1 MIRIICSDCKNAYL
15 QKNGDMLEC
24 PSCGASISESEE
36 NLLLGI
42 QYFNEGNLTE
52 AGNSLM
58 KYIVKNGAEPRAI
71 FYKALLDAYDF
82 DEDTVSLSETYKKL
96 SEALG
101 DISDDDFPKY
111 IALANDESEKLEKAL
126 VESHVR
132 LFGDADAEKIKR
144 QVSVILNIQNE
155 ARNFRSQL
163 QDFVIAFNERSS
175 IKISA
180 KFSDCFYVDYEI
192 AAEVGNIKYEKI
204 RENIASHT
212 VFTGILSNDIK
223 NLEIYFRCIVMFF
236 RKSHDK
242 YEFLLNESAKFAE
255 LAEILEQGRYN
266 TIKGTAAIGEKL
278 KTVSY
283 DFLQESYKEHFDEQI
298 DIQNETVVIMEN
310 VLETEEEA
318 APEAVENTDEEAEE
332 AEEINEV
339 TVEAPV
345 TEEPASNNTDNE
357 SETEKSEVIAEF
369 TDNEETIVE
378 IEASEEPANTADE
391 KNEDE
396 MEDIS
401 SSSPVAEV
409 IISEEIAEEKTEEA
423 VEEISEEAEISAE
436 EETSEDTVIVI
447 DSTEESVKELSDEE
461 AGEKATQD
469 ENTEETPQEE
479 GEKIPED
486 VSASTEDKPKKKKKS
501 HKGLIIFILIIL
513 AALAVAAYKYAP
525 GIINDYKYDKA
536 TSLAAEGNYTEA
548 ITLFTELGD
557 YEDSAEK
564 VKECSYNNALALE
577 EDESFAK
584 AAALFKALGDYKDSA
599 IRNKA
604 CIYGEAS
611 GALEKGNYDE
621 ATKLFKT
628 IKDYGDSSDKIN
640 ECSYRKASSLMEE
653 KQYESAIEIFSDIK
667 EYSDSADKINEAKYI
682 YVTENF
688 SKENKTTVKY
698 IKELAEADYR
708 NSKELKIELL
718 GEEAADVIAFVNY
731 SKGDTETK
739 LTSLDNTK
747 PVYFHVIVND
757 KDLYGTTLTLK
768 YTTAFGYKYSS
779 SARVS
784 ESGNH
789 VTLVYP
795 ATRYKNYTVE
805 FFAVDSN
812 GNTVASQKISF

>member
-1 MIRIICSDCKNAYL
+1 MIRIICSNCKNAYL

-24 PSCGASISESEE
+24 SSCGASISESEE

-42 QYFNEGNLTE
+42 QYFCEGNLTE

-132 LFGDADAEKIKR
+132 LFADADAEKIKR
-144 QVSVILNIQNE
+144 QVSVILDIQNE
-155 ARNFRSQL
+155 ARNFRSEL
-163 QDFVIAFNERSS
+163 QDFVIAFNERSN

-298 DIQNETVVIMEN
+298 DIQNETVVIIEN
-310 VLETEEEA
+310 VQEPEEET
-318 APEAVENTDEEAEE
+318 APEAVENTDEETEQS
-332 AEEINEV
+332 EEIIE
-339 TVEAPV
+339 V
-345 TEEPASNNTDNE
+345 TEEVEEAADNE
-357 SETEKSEVIAEF
+357 TSTKEGEATTETPES
-369 TDNEETIVE
+369 EETIIE
-378 IEASEEPANTADE
+378 IEVSEEPENIADE
-391 KNEDE
+391 KTEDE

-401 SSSPVAEV
+401 SSSSVAE
-409 IISEEIAEEKTEEA
+409 EIVSQEVAEETTEEA
-423 VEEISEEAEISAE
+423 VEETPEETDISTE
-436 EETSEDTVIVI
+436 EETAEDTVIVI
-447 DSTEESVKELSDEE
+447 DSAEKESAEEVSDEDAE
-461 AGEKATQD
+461 EETTSD
-469 ENTEETPQEE
+469 ENIEEKLQEE
-479 GEKIPED
+479 NEGIVED
-486 VSASTEDKPKKKKKS
+486 ITDSTEDKPKKKKKS

-513 AALAVAAYKYAP
+513 VVLAGAAYKYAP
-525 GIINDYKYDKA
+525 GIINDFKYDKA

-577 EDESFAK
+577 KDEKFGK
-584 AAALFKALGDYKDSA
+584 AAALFETLGDYKDSA
-599 IRNKA
+599 IRNKV

-611 GALEKGNYDE
+611 LALEKGNYDE

-667 EYSDSADKINEAKYI
+667 KYSDSADKINEAKYI

-688 SKENKTTVKY
+688 NKDNKTTVKY

-731 SKGDTETK
+731 SKSDTETK
-739 LTSLDNTK
+739 LTTLDNSK

-757 KDLYGTTLTLK
+757 EDLYGTTLTLK
-768 YTTAFGYKYSS
+768 YTTGFGYKYSS
-779 SARVS
+779 SERVS